1 MQLLNEKG
9 GDRDMPLEGEGP
21 DGTKLLVRP
30 RSGKVVVRRGLLKV
44 TYWPPKLP
52 RNQRQREELDVKF
65 HKGHVR
71 VECGHA
77 NFRSQEK
84 YPDVLCGQCM
94 YNQYVLEGR
103 KRVKSSQVRSG
114 RANFRCQEKY
124 PNVLCVQCMYN
135 R

>member
-1 MQLLNEKG
+1 
-9 GDRDMPLEGEGP
+9 MPLEGEGP

-44 TYWPPKLP
+44 TYWPAKLP

-65 HKGHVR
+65 HKGHLR

-94 YNQYVLEGR
+94 YNQYVFEGR
-103 KRVKSSQVRSG
+103 KSGQVRSGQVRSGQVKPSQVRSRQLPVSG
-114 RANFRCQEKY
+114 EI
-124 PNVLCVQCMYN
+124 P
-135 R
+135 

>member
-9 GDRDMPLEGEGP
+9 GDRDIPLEREAP

-30 RSGKVVVRRGLLKV
+30 RSGKVVVKRGLLKL

-52 RNQRQREELDVKF
+52 RNQRQREKLDVKF
-65 HKGHVR
+65 HKGHLR

-84 YPDVLCGQCM
+84 YPDVLCGQC
-94 YNQYVLEGR
+94 NFKQYVFEGR
-103 KRVKSSQVRSG
+103 KRG
-114 RANFRCQEKY
+114 
-124 PNVLCVQCMYN
+124 
-135 R
+135 